1 LYISP
6 AKSSLFNTSPVWFFT
21 ITFSLDNQL
30 ISPILV
36 SNLTD
41 LYSNTVNDTLSVL
54 VESSNSLDND
64 IQGGNVYGSIIYNG
78 DMPIIIKA
86 ENIDL
91 DYKYY
96 AFLDQISEFS
106 IINIEP
112 GFYTF
117 SAFEFLGGYDSTQYF
132 SGLWNPVSRAA
143 KFSIYPENLEI
154 RKHWDIKDMI
164 IEIK

>member
-1 LYISP
+1 M
-6 AKSSLFNTSPVWFFT
+6 
-21 ITFSLDNQL
+21 DNKL
-30 ISPILV
+30 ISKVFL

-41 LYSNTVNDTLSVL
+41 LYNNTVYDTLSVL
-54 VESSNSLDND
+54 VESSNLSNNN
-64 IQGGNVYGSIIYNG
+64 IQGGNVYGNIIYNG

-91 DYKYY
+91 NSRYY
-96 AFLDQISEFS
+96 ALLDKNSEFS

-132 SGLWNPVSRAA
+132 SGLWEPVSRAA
-143 KFSIYPENLEI
+143 KFSIYPTNLEI
-154 RKHWDIKDMI
+154 RKHWDIKDMT

>member
-1 LYISP
+1 
-6 AKSSLFNTSPVWFFT
+6 
-21 ITFSLDNQL
+21 
-30 ISPILV
+30 
-36 SNLTD
+36 
-41 LYSNTVNDTLSVL
+41 
-54 VESSNSLDND
+54 
-64 IQGGNVYGSIIYNG
+64 
-78 DMPIIIKA
+78 M
-86 ENIDL
+86 
-91 DYKYY
+91 
-96 AFLDQISEFS
+96 DQISEFS

-132 SGLWNPVSRAA
+132 SGLWDPVSRAA